1 MAPLTAQD
9 MIDAVLHPTVQAL
22 NNSGTTLESLLKDLN
37 KERKAKETKIIKVR
51 RNAQADEVVRQITE
65 SVGAKQ
71 KASKVRI
78 IHETTE
84 EQVIAIDVVNWSVRQ
99 TARMDAHKL
108 RGDYAPQKLEID
120 LPKPLVILEDTSG
133 GKRATD

>member
-1 MAPLTAQD
+1 MGYLQKEGITAPFLAKQ
-9 MIDAVLHPTVQAL
+9 
-22 NNSGTTLESLLKDLN
+22 LKR
-37 KERKAKETKIIKVR
+37 EMRAKETKIIKVK